1 VVGLAGAPG
10 SLADVLRSGMVSNV
24 EVRGNVLAMIM
35 PKDAVS
41 KSIIDAVD
49 PRLRKYVK
57 VNLID
62 GALEVVLHI
71 PDGDLRDIIFS
82 GVDEKVR
89 GILDLKVVNDRVEIL
104 VRLA

>member
-1 VVGLAGAPG
+1 VVGLAGVPG
-10 SLADVLRSGMVSNV
+10 SLADILRGGMVSNV

-35 PKDAVS
+35 PKDAVA

-57 VNLID
+57 VNLVD

-71 PDGDLRDIIFS
+71 PDSDLKDIIFS

-89 GILDLKVVNDRVEIL
+89 SVLDLKVVNDRIELL

>member
-1 VVGLAGAPG
+1 VAVAPG
-10 SLADVLRSGMVSNV
+10 SLADILKSGMVSNV
-24 EVRGNVLAMIM
+24 EVRGNVLAMVM
-35 PKDAVS
+35 SRDAVA

-57 VNLID
+57 VSLAD

-71 PDGDLRDIIFS
+71 PDSDLKDIIFS

>member
-1 VVGLAGAPG
+1 VVGLAGVPG
-10 SLADVLRSGMVSNV
+10 SLADILRGGMVSNV

-35 PKDAVS
+35 PRDAVA

-49 PRLRKYVK
+49 PRLRKFVK
-57 VNLID
+57 VNLVD
-62 GALEVVLHI
+62 GALEVVLHV
-71 PDGDLRDIIFS
+71 PDSDLKDIIFS

>member
-1 VVGLAGAPG
+1 VVGVAGAPG

-24 EVRGNVLAMIM
+24 EVRGNVLAMVM
-35 PKDAVS
+35 SKDAVA

-57 VNLID
+57 VNLVD
-62 GALEVVLHI
+62 GALEVVLHV
-71 PDGDLRDIIFS
+71 PDSDLRDIIFS

-89 GILDLKVVNDRVEIL
+89 GILDLKVSSDRVEIL

>member
-1 VVGLAGAPG
+1 VVGLS
-10 SLADVLRSGMVSNV
+10 SLADILRGGMVSNV
-24 EVRGNVLAMIM
+24 EVRGNVLAMVM
-35 PKDAVS
+35 PKDAVA

-57 VNLID
+57 VNLVD

-71 PDGDLRDIIFS
+71 PDSDLKDIIFS

-89 GILDLKVVNDRVEIL
+89 GALDLKVVNDRIELL

>member
-1 VVGLAGAPG
+1 VVGLAGVPG
-10 SLADVLRSGMVSNV
+10 SLADILRGGMVSNV
-24 EVRGNVLAMIM
+24 EVRGNNLVMVMSKEVVA
-35 PKDAVS
+35 

-62 GALEVVLHI
+62 GVLEVVLHI
-71 PDGDLRDIIFS
+71 PDADLKDIIFS
-82 GVDEKVR
+82 GVEERVR
-89 GILDLKVVNDRVEIL
+89 SVLDLKVVNDRIELL

>member
-1 VVGLAGAPG
+1 VVGVAGVPG
-10 SLADVLRSGMVSNV
+10 SLADILRSGMVSNV
-24 EVRGNVLAMIM
+24 EVRGNVLAMVM
-35 PKDAVS
+35 SKDSVA

-49 PRLRKYVK
+49 PRLRKYVR
-57 VNLID
+57 VNLVD

-71 PDGDLRDIIFS
+71 PDSDLKEIIFS

-89 GILDLKVVNDRVEIL
+89 GVLDLKVVNDRVEIL

>member
-1 VVGLAGAPG
+1 VVGVAGVPG
-10 SLADVLRSGMVSNV
+10 SLADILRSGMVSNV
-24 EVRGNVLAMIM
+24 EVRGNVLAMVM
-35 PKDAVS
+35 SKDAVS

-49 PRLRKYVK
+49 PRLRKFVK
-57 VNLID
+57 VNLVD
-62 GALEVVLHI
+62 GALEVILHV
-71 PDGDLRDIIFS
+71 PDSDLKDIIFS

>member
-1 VVGLAGAPG
+1 VVGAVGAPG

-24 EVRGNVLAMIM
+24 EVRGNVLAMVM
-35 PKDAVS
+35 SKDAVA
-41 KSIIDAVD
+41 KSIVDAVD

-57 VNLID
+57 VNLVD
-62 GALEVVLHI
+62 GALEVVLHV
-71 PDGDLRDIIFS
+71 PDSDLRDIIFS

-89 GILDLKVVNDRVEIL
+89 GILDLKVSSDRVEIL

>member
-1 VVGLAGAPG
+1 VAGLAGVPG
-10 SLADVLRSGMVSNV
+10 SLADILRSGMVSNV
-24 EVRGNVLAMIM
+24 EVRGNLLAMVM
-35 PKDAVS
+35 SKDSVA

-57 VNLID
+57 VNLVD

-71 PDGDLRDIIFS
+71 PDADLRDIIFS
-82 GVDEKVR
+82 GVEERVR
-89 GILDLKVVNDRVEIL
+89 SVLDLKVANDRIELL

>member
-1 VVGLAGAPG
+1 VVGLAGVPS
-10 SLADVLRSGMVSNV
+10 SLADVLKSGMVSNV
-24 EVRGNVLAMIM
+24 EVRGNVLAMVM
-35 PKDAVS
+35 SKDSVA

-57 VNLID
+57 VNLVD

-71 PDGDLRDIIFS
+71 PDGDLKEIIFS
-82 GVDEKVR
+82 GVDERVR
-89 GILDLKVVNDRVEIL
+89 GVLDLKVVNGRVEIL